1 MLDDGDD
8 RGDLPVSTPGL
19 APIVAAQVSRLAA
32 SLAKNGVEHVEVAFV
47 LGSGLGVFADRI
59 QKSHVIP
66 YDEIDGM
73 PRSAVPGHAGKL
85 VVGEIGGVRV
95 VAQQGRVHLYE
106 GWGADDVTR
115 CVRALARC
123 GVSRI
128 VLTNAAGGLHKDWPP
143 GTLMRIKDHINM
155 QSTTPL
161 APNEAGAATPW
172 DFELGS
178 VIDHAAQLRRI
189 PLTRG
194 VYAGLL
200 GPSYETPAEIR
211 MLAWVGADAVGMS
224 TVAEALAAR
233 ASGMKVAG
241 ISCITNYAAGIT
253 KDVPNHAEVIE
264 VGRRAAQSFSDLL
277 ESATPELAKVS

>member
-1 MLDDGDD
+1 MN
-8 RGDLPVSTPGL
+8 TPGL
-19 APIVAAQVSRLAA
+19 APVVAAQVSRLAA
-32 SLAKNGVEHVEVAFV
+32 SLAKNGVEHVDVAFV

-59 QKSHVIP
+59 QKARVIP
-66 YDEIDGM
+66 YGEIDGM
-73 PRSAVPGHAGKL
+73 PRSSVPGHAGKL

-106 GWGADDVTR
+106 GWSADDVTR
-115 CVRALARC
+115 CVRAFARC

-143 GTLMRIKDHINM
+143 GTLMRIRDHVNL
-155 QSTTPL
+155 QAVTPL
-161 APNEAGAATPW
+161 APSEAGVTTPW

-178 VIDHAAQLRRI
+178 VIDHAAQKRRI
-189 PLTRG
+189 PLVRG

-200 GPSYETPAEIR
+200 GPSYETPAEID
-211 MLAWVGADAVGMS
+211 MLAWVGVDAVGMS

-233 ASGMKVAG
+233 ASGLKVAG

-253 KDVPNHAEVIE
+253 KDVPNHEEVIE
-264 VGRRAAQSFSDLL
+264 VGKRAAQSFSDLL
-277 ESATPELAKVS
+277 EAATPELAKVS

>member
-1 MLDDGDD
+1 M
-8 RGDLPVSTPGL
+8 SNQGL
-19 APIVAAQVSRLAA
+19 APVVTVQVSRLAA
-32 SLAKNGVEHVEVAFV
+32 SLAKNGLEHVETAFV

-59 QKSHVIP
+59 QNRRVIA

-73 PRSAVPGHAGKL
+73 PKSSVPGHAGKL
-85 VVGEIGGVRV
+85 VIGEIGGVRV

-106 GWGADDVTR
+106 GWSADDVTR
-115 CVRALARC
+115 CVRAFARC
-123 GVSRI
+123 GVQRI

-143 GTLMRIKDHINM
+143 GTLMRIKDHINL
-155 QSTTPL
+155 QSTSPL
-161 APNEAGAATPW
+161 APNEVAGGSPW
-172 DFELGS
+172 DVELGS
-178 VIDHAAQLRRI
+178 VIDHVAKLRRI
-189 PLTRG
+189 PLVRG

-200 GPSYETPAEIR
+200 GPTYETPAEIR

-253 KDVPNHAEVIE
+253 SDVPNHEEVIE
-264 VGRRAAQSFSDLL
+264 VGKRAAQSFSDLL
-277 ESATPELAKVS
+277 EAATPELAKVS